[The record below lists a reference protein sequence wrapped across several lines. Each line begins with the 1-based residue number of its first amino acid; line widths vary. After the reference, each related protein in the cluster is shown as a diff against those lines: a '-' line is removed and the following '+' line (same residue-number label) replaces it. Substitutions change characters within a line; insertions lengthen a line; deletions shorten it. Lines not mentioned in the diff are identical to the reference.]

1 MAWENR
7 GGRKYYYHKFRSSER
22 SLSLYIGTG
31 KVAELFAQI
40 VEDRRIELAI
50 ERQIEQQRRQAQ
62 RDRLDAE
69 ERSVLEYFEQVEVQ
83 FQAAMRAAGWH
94 QHRRQWRRRGLI
106 TMGKRNQIPSLGL
119 VPNAEIEAAIARR
132 LFAEDDGTLVDSYGA
147 DMARNAED
155 ALISQITDDPRQRE
169 ALRRKLELIR
179 ADVAGPKPTAIEG
192 ILARRVAFCW
202 LDAYYMDMLSSL
214 TMRAGGFDSSL
225 SEYYQRRQ
233 NRAHRRLLSSCKAL
247 ATCRR
252 LALPEVQ
259 SRLDSN
265 WFSTVY
271 SRISL

>member
-1 MAWENR
+1 MSWETRLNR
-7 GGRKYYYHKFRSSER
+7 RYYYHKFKSNGKV
-22 SLSLYIGTG
+22 LSLYLGTG
-31 KVAELFAQI
+31 RVAQLFAQI
-40 VEDRRIELAI
+40 VEERRIEAAI
-50 ERQIEQQRRQAQ
+50 EREIEQQRRQAQ
-62 RDRLDAE
+62 RDRLDGE
-69 ERSVLEYFEQVEVQ
+69 ERPVLEYFEQVEVQ
-83 FQAAMRAAGWH
+83 FQAAMKAAGWH

-119 VPNAEIEAAIARR
+119 VPNAGIEAAIARR
-132 LFAEDDGTLVDSYGA
+132 LFAEDDGTLVDAHGA

-179 ADVAGPKPTAIEG
+179 ADLAGPKPTAIEG
-192 ILARRVAFCW
+192 LLARRVAFCW

-233 NRAHRRLLSSCKAL
+233 NRAHRRLLSACKAL

-252 LALPEVQ
+252 LALPSIQEGLVR
-259 SRLDSN
+259 SERRLAYTS
-265 WFSTVY
+265 
-271 SRISL
+271 